1 MSSPVVAAGQLVGF
15 SHLKRGQLF
24 GLDPTDGEIRWLGE
38 PRWGEHVSL
47 IARGNEVLVFR
58 EDGSL
63 VVGEV
68 SPNGFRT
75 VRSYRLG
82 GSMTWAHPAIVGDR
96 IIIKDAGRIA
106 VFAPRRA
113 GLDD

>member
-1 MSSPVVAAGQLVGF
+1 MRRNRSPEAHRRA
-15 SHLKRGQLF
+15 KI
-24 GLDPTDGEIRWLGE
+24 P
-38 PRWGEHVSL
+38 
-47 IARGNEVLVFR
+47 
-58 EDGSL
+58 SL

-82 GSMTWAHPAIVGDR
+82 DSMTWAHPAIVGDR
-96 IIIKDAGRIA
+96 VIIKDAGWIA
-106 VFAPRRA
+106 AFAPRRA